1 MTSQQTWRRYAGVAA
16 LGASLVLLNSCT
28 ATESPSTVDSESSEA
43 VELKEP
49 STQDEM
55 LLAMLQGPDLTA
67 ISAAIEKHGGQVTHT
82 LALISGIGASLTRSQ
97 LERVVTDV
105 PSISRVI
112 DDLAWEPEPE
122 LVIDERCTLRSAIQL
137 RWRGATAN
145 WVLYNKGDAPIVVGE
160 LEFSGYEALGR
171 LIEVRIDQNEN
182 RLEPDATP
190 STASWSATTSLP
202 IAPHEQLRLSL
213 TFETPPVDQP
223 SAQNKLD
230 FTAALSD
237 DCKSE
242 LVPSY
247 PEPAADSYF
256 AAASGVNV
264 LHRQGITGKGINVA
278 ILDSG
283 LWEES
288 KELKQDTNGQ
298 PRVIARYDAIQGK
311 EVGEAIDDSGH
322 GTHMTSVLARSSAV
336 TRKSQQGSSPEPE
349 PEPNPSYRGIAP
361 DVGIVAVKAIGETGQ
376 AGFLD
381 LIRGIQWVVAN
392 QERFNI
398 RVLNLSFASRPR
410 WPYWQD
416 PVNQALMQA
425 WKAGIFITAAAG
437 NEGPEPMTVGSPGN
451 LPYLLTVGAIT
462 DSWTENDRNDDY
474 IPDFSSRGP
483 TPMGHIKPEIV
494 AYGGHIAG
502 IVPPTSALAKQFPEY
517 LLDTGE
523 FVMTGTSQASA
534 LVAGLAALVL
544 QVEPD
549 VTNDE
554 LKCMF
559 TTSAEPAIEIDG
571 RYAYSPFTQ
580 GEGLINIQRAITIGF
595 KECGNGVL
603 DLEAELESDQHF
615 YGPAVLSK
623 DAPPALS
630 QQNLYIHE
638 RISEKGLSATRRW
651 GVNEHLQRLEEKPSE
666 TPIDWYQIY
675 LQEAARMKSQTL
687 QEPPTSPRN

>member
-1 MTSQQTWRRYAGVAA
+1 MTPPQTWRRYAGVAA
-16 LGASLVLLNSCT
+16 LGISVLVINSCT
-28 ATESPSTVDSESSEA
+28 AIDSTSKAKGASDKPVHIQ
-43 VELKEP
+43 EP
-49 STQDEM
+49 STQEEM
-55 LLAMLQGPDLTA
+55 LLAMLQGPDIAAISTA
-67 ISAAIEKHGGQVTHT
+67 IERQGGKVTHE
-82 LALISGIGASLTRSQ
+82 LGLISGIGASLTRSQ
-97 LERVVTDV
+97 LDRVVEDV
-105 PSISRVI
+105 KTITRVI

-122 LVIDERCTLRSAIQL
+122 LVIDEQCTLRSAIQL
-137 RWRGATAN
+137 NWNGATAN
-145 WVLYNKGDAPIVVGE
+145 WVLYNKGDAPIAVTRLAFEWYEE
-160 LEFSGYEALGR
+160 LGQLSELRVDNKEKP
-171 LIEVRIDQNEN
+171 
-182 RLEPDATP
+182 LEMDTTRA
-190 STASWSATTSLP
+190 SATWSGAPSLS
-202 IAPHEQLRLSL
+202 IEAHDQLTLSL
-213 TFETPPVDQP
+213 TFEASPVEQA
-223 SAQNKLD
+223 SAQNKLA
-230 FTAALSD
+230 FTAAISD
-237 DCKSE
+237 ECESK

-256 AAASGVNV
+256 AAVSGVNL
-264 LHRQGITGKGINVA
+264 LHRQGITGRGINVA

-283 LWEES
+283 LWEEP
-288 KELKQDTNGQ
+288 KELQRNTAGQ

-311 EVGEAIDDSGH
+311 EVDEAVDDSGH

-336 TRKSQQGSSPEPE
+336 TRKVSRE
-349 PEPNPSYRGIAP
+349 PSYRGIAP

-381 LIRGIQWVVAN
+381 LVRGIQWVVDNRA
-392 QERFNI
+392 RFNI

-416 PVNQALMQA
+416 PVNQALMRA

-451 LPYLLTVGAIT
+451 LPYLLTVGAVT
-462 DSWTENDRNDDY
+462 DSWTESDRNDDY

-534 LVAGLAALVL
+534 LVAGLAALAL
-544 QVEPD
+544 QVEPS

-559 TTSAEPAIEIDG
+559 TTSAEPAIEQDG

-580 GEGLINIQRAITIGF
+580 GEGLINVQRAITIGF
-595 KECGNGVL
+595 SQCGNGVL
-603 DLEAELESDQHF
+603 DLEAELERGQHF
-615 YGPAVLSK
+615 YGPAVFSE
-623 DAPPALS
+623 DAPPTLS
-630 QQNLYIHE
+630 EQNLYIHE
-638 RISEKGLSATRRW
+638 RPSEKGQSATRRW

-666 TPIDWYQIY
+666 KPIDWYQIY
-675 LQEAARMKSQTL
+675 IQEAERMKAQAL
-687 QEPPTSPRN
+687 QKP